1 MRRRARFMGMRALAA
16 AALLFAG
23 VAPAGAVDLVFAV
36 ITTDDKPDVSIGDGI
51 CADVDGK
58 CTLRAAIQEANAHPG
73 EDIINIIGA
82 KDQRFPLKVVGANE
96 DAAATGDLDITD
108 TTGVLI
114 VHGNEHATIKGKK
127 DRVFHILPGA
137 SLQLDGVS
145 VANGST
151 LTKDVVADPTTLD
164 GGGILNEGT
173 LDIRLGT
180 ISGNKSQTDG
190 GGIANRGTL
199 FMAQTT
205 VGKNKAVGDGGG
217 LYDGGLGG
225 SADINTSTFA
235 KNQAGGQGG
244 GIDNDHAMLLTSVTI
259 GANKANADGAGI
271 NNHDG
276 AALTLQNVTIKDN
289 KSKSKTVGGGVA
301 NDAASTATCTNTLV
315 DTNQPANCA
324 GTIASGGGNVEN
336 AATCGFG
343 AGDKPNAGKLQL
355 KGLKFV
361 KDNPFTQTYVPK
373 ATSPAID
380 AGVDT
385 GCPMLDENFHG
396 RVDAASV
403 ANANNSSC
411 DSGAVEFGD
420 GLF

>member
-1 MRRRARFMGMRALAA
+1 MRRRARFMGMRALTAA
-16 AALLFAG
+16 TLF
-23 VAPAGAVDLVFAV
+23 VASVVPASAIDLVFAV
-36 ITTDDKPDVSIGDGI
+36 ITTDDKPDAMIGDGI

-73 EDIINIIGA
+73 EDIINIIGD
-82 KDQRFPLKVVGANE
+82 KDKKFPLKLVGANE

-114 VHGNEHATIKGKK
+114 IHGNEHAIIKGKK

-137 SLQLDGVS
+137 SLQLEGVGA
-145 VANGST
+145 ANGST
-151 LTKDVVADPTTLD
+151 LTKGVVVDPTTLD
-164 GGGILNEGT
+164 GGGILNEGM
-173 LDIRLGT
+173 LDIRFGK
-180 ISGNKSQTDG
+180 IIGNKSQTDG

-217 LYDGGLGG
+217 LYNGAQVGGT
-225 SADINTSTFA
+225 ADVNTSTFA
-235 KNQAGGQGG
+235 KNQAGKGG
-244 GIDNDHAMLLTSVTI
+244 GIDNQHTLTLSSVTV
-259 GANKANADGAGI
+259 GANKAIADGAGI

-276 AALTLQNVTIKDN
+276 GTLTLQNVTVKDN

-301 NDAASTATCTNTLV
+301 NGTASTATCTNTLV
-315 DTNQPANCA
+315 DSNKPANCA

-343 AGDKPNAGKLQL
+343 AGDKPNAGKLQM

-361 KDNPFTQTYVPK
+361 EQNPFTQTYLPK

-385 GCPMLDENFHG
+385 GCPELDENFKP
-396 RVDAASV
+396 RIDAASV
-403 ANANNSSC
+403 PNANNSIC